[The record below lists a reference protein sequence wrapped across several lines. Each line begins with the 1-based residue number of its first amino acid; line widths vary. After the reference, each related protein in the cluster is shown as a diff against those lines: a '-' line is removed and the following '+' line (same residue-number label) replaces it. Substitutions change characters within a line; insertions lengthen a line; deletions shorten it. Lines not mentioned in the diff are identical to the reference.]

1 MSSGN
6 GQVRVLARSW
16 PQATQGERQCLT
28 AGRGL
33 HAVHGGKRKRFN
45 GGVRE
50 RLARGLG
57 RPQRR
62 ASLRRPRGRRTR
74 SERRGSGRLPPRDRV
89 CTCNN
94 GRTFTVAFACPLA
107 WPSGSCDFSPTR
119 TACAVTVSD
128 IDTPSIWIT
137 SDANSRL
144 SRYARKEAPAAIP
157 FRRVGLAA
165 RDLPTRPR
173 TGPTSAPPSI

>member
-1 MSSGN
+1 MVGRPMSSGN

-16 PQATQGERQCLT
+16 PQATQGERPCLT
-28 AGRGL
+28 AGRGS

-74 SERRGSGRLPPRDRV
+74 SGRRGSGRLPPGDTV

-94 GRTFTVAFACPLA
+94 GRTFTVAFAADCGGGRLRARQRGFEGAEPPA
-107 WPSGSCDFSPTR
+107 FFSRRSP
-119 TACAVTVSD
+119 
-128 IDTPSIWIT
+128 
-137 SDANSRL
+137 
-144 SRYARKEAPAAIP
+144 AREPRAEEKQ
-157 FRRVGLAA
+157 RVGPL
-165 RDLPTRPR
+165 RGQSLQ
-173 TGPTSAPPSI
+173 GWL